1 MNAQR
6 QNIYFIGIGGIGMSA
21 LARYFNQLGKH
32 VAGYDRTETELTR
45 QLVSEGIAVHYTDEV
60 DFIDKQVIANKE
72 QSAIVYTPAV
82 PADSKQLNYFRE
94 NGYTLYKRAE
104 ILGLITHETYTIA
117 VGGTHGKT
125 TTSCMVTHLLRHAGL
140 GCGAFLGGISANFN
154 SNFVLPDAN
163 AKKAITVTEAD
174 EFDRSFLHL
183 SPNIAVITSMDAD
196 HLDIYGQ
203 HSSLLES
210 FHLFAQKIKPGGTL
224 YLRYGQPF
232 IGDVQGVTLHT
243 YGMDAGADYYA
254 NNVTIN
260 NGNYYFDLITPQKEI
275 KNLQLGMPGLHNVDN
290 AVAASAIALQM
301 GVTDEKLRE
310 GLATFKGVK
319 RRFEY
324 IINTPNFV
332 FIDDYA
338 HHPTELE
345 ACINSAR
352 QLYPAKK
359 ITGIFQPHLY
369 SRTRDFA
376 EGFARSLSLL
386 DEVILL
392 DIYPA
397 RELPIPGI
405 TSQLLFDAISI
416 PNKTICTKAELMAIM
431 QTKQPE
437 VLITLG
443 AGDIDQFVKPLKQ
456 VYNHETPV

>member
-1 MNAQR
+1 MSAQR

-32 VAGYDRTETELTR
+32 VSGYDRTETELTR
-45 QLVSEGIAVHYTDEV
+45 QLVSEGIAVHYIDEV

-104 ILGLITHETYTIA
+104 ILGLIIRETYTIA

-125 TTSCMVTHLLRHAGL
+125 TTSCMVAHLLHSAGL

-163 AKKAITVTEAD
+163 AAQAITVTEAD

-210 FHLFAQKIKPGGTL
+210 FHLFAQKIKPDGTL
-224 YLRYGQPF
+224 YLRKGQPF
-232 IGDVQGVTLHT
+232 AGEVEGVTIQT
-243 YGMDAGADYYA
+243 YGMDAEADYYA

-275 KNLQLGMPGLHNVDN
+275 NNLQLGMPGLHNVDN

-310 GLATFKGVK
+310 GLASFKGVK

-324 IINTPNFV
+324 IINTNNFV

-405 TSQLLFDAISI
+405 TSQILFDAISI
-416 PNKTICTKAELMAIM
+416 PAKTLCTKAELGGIM
-431 QTKQPE
+431 KTKLPE

-443 AGDIDQFVKPLKQ
+443 AGDIDKLVQPLKQ
-456 VYNHETPV
+456 LYSHETQV